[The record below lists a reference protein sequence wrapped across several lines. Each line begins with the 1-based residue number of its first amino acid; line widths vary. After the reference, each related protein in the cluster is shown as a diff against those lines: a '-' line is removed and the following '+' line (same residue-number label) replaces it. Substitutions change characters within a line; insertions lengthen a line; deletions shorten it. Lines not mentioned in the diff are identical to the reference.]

1 MTVSVIIVNYKT
13 PQLVINCISS
23 VLGQDEGQFDTEVV
37 VVDNFSEDGI
47 EEKLSQSFPSVKFIQ
62 MGYNAG
68 FARANNAGIKIASG
82 EMVLLLNSDTITENN
97 AINRCCGHFIA
108 SQYVACGVQL
118 LNEDRTPQI
127 SGNYAMKGG
136 VNYLL
141 PLPYV
146 GKGLKFIAD
155 LLKVK
160 KPNVPDA
167 VGVVEVDWING
178 AFLMVK
184 RSVIEKAGLLDEDF
198 FLYAEEAEWCSRLKK
213 QGKLCIYGD
222 CHVMHLQGET
232 SAEVFESIGKGY
244 FNLFDKRGLQI
255 IVSNF
260 LRIRKEFGLMW
271 YLLDLL
277 FYIFTIPVFF
287 IGILITGLVGKKKYS
302 LSQRKGYT
310 KNVFQLILLSRK
322 MIFKIPFFYKML

>member
-1 MTVSVIIVNYKT
+1 MTLSVIIVNYKT
-13 PQLVINCISS
+13 PQLVINCINS
-23 VLGQDEGQFDTEVV
+23 VYAQDKGNFDTEIV
-37 VVDNFSEDGI
+37 VVDNFSEDGV
-47 EEKLSQSFPSVKFIQ
+47 EEKLMEYFPVVKFIQ

-68 FARANNAGIKIASG
+68 FARANNAGIKIATG
-82 EMVLLLNSDTITENN
+82 EVVLLLNSDTITENN
-97 AINRCCGHFIA
+97 AINRCLEHFIA
-108 SQYVACGVQL
+108 SQYVVCGVQL

-136 VNYLL
+136 LNYLL

-184 RSVIEKAGLLDEDF
+184 RAAIEKAGLLDEDF

-222 CHVMHLQGET
+222 CHVVHLQGET
-232 SAEVFESIGKGY
+232 SAEVFESTGKGY

-260 LRIRKEFGLMW
+260 LRIRKEFGLVW

-277 FYIFTIPVFF
+277 FYIFTIPVFV
-287 IGILITGLVGKKKYS
+287 IGILITALIGRKKYS
-302 LSQRKGYT
+302 LDQWTGFT
-310 KNVFQLILLSRK
+310 KNVFILISLSGK
-322 MIFKIPFFYKML
+322 MVFKRPFFYKML